1 MPVQTFSHKGYLQLF
16 VSRYRETRLFGCN
29 QCTYVVFAVTLS
41 SGHIPH
47 MHKLVWGWLCE
58 CPQTITWPQLL
69 SHVIFNLL
77 LMGWGGLLAQIVG
90 TAAVL
95 VAGFNVFHASLFLS
109 RCPGW
114 LGDLPRILLQLYD
127 CTNDKNRQFCPVWAP
142 IYANSAIWLYWINTF
157 VLLSSW
163 PVDEELSCLCVCDCE
178 RF

>member
-1 MPVQTFSHKGYLQLF
+1 MF
-16 VSRYRETRLFGCN
+16 
-29 QCTYVVFAVTLS
+29 VVFTVTLS

-47 MHKLVWGWLCE
+47 IHKLVWDWLCK
-58 CPQTITWPQLL
+58 CRQTITWPQLL

-77 LMGWGGLLAQIVG
+77 LMGRGRLLARKVG

-95 VAGFNVFHASLFLS
+95 VAGFNVFHTSLFLS

-114 LGDLPRILLQLYD
+114 LRDLPCILLQLYD
-127 CTNDKNRQFCPVWAP
+127 CTNDKNGQFCPVWAP

-157 VLLSSW
+157 VLLASW